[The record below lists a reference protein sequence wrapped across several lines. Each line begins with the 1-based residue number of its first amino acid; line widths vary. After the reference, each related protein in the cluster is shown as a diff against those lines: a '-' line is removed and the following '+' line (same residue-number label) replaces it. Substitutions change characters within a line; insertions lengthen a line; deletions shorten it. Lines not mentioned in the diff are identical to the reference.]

1 MEIRKMDNNTTTS
14 KNIFENKHA
23 QKYLYPVDLAE
34 CKRSNILISG
44 TNQQGKSLLAMAISD
59 ILMNEGWRMLAFD
72 SVGHWSKKS
81 SVPNYLIA
89 TQKNMEWTLTDDSLI
104 YDISR
109 LLPFFQ
115 REYLEVVL
123 SELWNYAIEQQPEYW
138 TLIVLEEAHLYCR
151 YIRGLVSQNL
161 MRMASVGSNWKIRIL
176 AISPSLTGLD
186 SEFIRLCQQ
195 RHHFRL
201 GNELNSKRRMRAFYG
216 LDYTRIALSLPI
228 GTCLYYLNEKLTI
241 CSLPLF
247 KSNTKPQPLKRQ
259 SWFEKYIYNKELA
272 K

>member
-1 MEIRKMDNNTTTS
+1 MTKQNDTS
-14 KNIFENKHA
+14 KNMFDDKHKR
-23 QKYLYPVDLAE
+23 KYLYPLDIDEA
-34 CKRSNILISG
+34 KRSNILVTG
-44 TNQQGKSLLAMAISD
+44 TNQTGKSLLSMAIAD
-59 ILMNEGWRMLAFD
+59 ILMNEDWRVLTFD
-72 SVGHWSKKS
+72 SVGHWREKS
-81 SVPNYLIA
+81 SIPEYLIA
-89 TQKNMEWTLTDDSLI
+89 TQKNLEWTITDESLI

-123 SELWNYAIEQQPEYW
+123 SELWNHAIETKPNYW
-138 TLIVLEEAHLYCR
+138 SLIILEEAHLYMR

-161 MRMASVGSNWKIRIL
+161 MRMASVGANWKIRIL

-186 SEFIRLCQQ
+186 SEFIRLSQQ

-201 GNELNSKRRMRAFYG
+201 GNELNSKRRMRAYYG
-216 LDYTRIALSLPI
+216 LDYTRISLKLPI

-247 KSNTKPQPLKRQ
+247 KSNIKPQPFKRQ
-259 SWFEKYIYNKELA
+259 SWFNKWIYDKELA